1 MIQIS
6 KKLKLFKKIDIF
18 GAPINLKLKEDDT
31 FKTIFGGLVTSLLVS
46 FFLVAIAYSFYLL
59 FTKQDRGTQKYDL
72 NLGSSFGF
80 LELKKENFMLA
91 IKLNQDILN
100 NWENP
105 YMNITLLHVTQFRN
119 SSGAWKIKNKVLL
132 RPCQI
137 TDFIGLENDFFQM
150 EANKALCPKSE
161 DFNLTMQG
169 NYQEDVFAYFQ
180 ISITSCSDILI
191 CQTNE
196 TIYKA
201 ISSLG
206 NYE

>member
-1 MIQIS
+1 MIHIS
-6 KKLKLFKKIDIF
+6 KKLKFFKKIDIF

-46 FFLVAIAYSFYLL
+46 FFVVAIGYSFYLL
-59 FTKQDRGTQKYDL
+59 FTKQDRTTQKYEL

-80 LELKKENFMLA
+80 LELSKQNFMFA

-119 SSGAWKIKNKVLL
+119 SSGAWKIKNKIAL

-137 TDFIGLENDFFQM
+137 TDFVGLEDQFLQM
-150 EANKALCPKSE
+150 EASKALCPKP
-161 DFNLTMQG
+161 DNFNLTIQG

-180 ISITSCSDILI
+180 VSVTTCSDLLI

-196 TIYKA
+196 SIYKT

-206 NYE
+206 RN